1 MAESSEESV
10 AKNGEW
16 RERIAQQEQSGMS
29 VKGFCKERGI
39 AERQFYYWRKRLRNQ
54 QQPMRFALIDR
65 EAPRQEPGCLAELE
79 LVLLSGERL
88 RIGAGVNAA
97 TLRMVVEALRA

>member
-1 MAESSEESV
+1 MAESSEERV

-29 VKGFCKERGI
+29 VKGFCKERSI
-39 AERQFYYWRKRLRNQ
+39 AEHQFYYWRKRLRNQ

-65 EAPRQEPGCLAELE
+65 AAPRQEPGAQAELE